1 MTTTTELTE
10 AFNAM
15 QDTLAEQAEMAAG
28 YRARLETM
36 GWSPTVAE
44 QLAAAVLVHMQA
56 KMLGEAK

>member
-1 MTTTTELTE
+1 MSDTEVTE

-15 QDTLAEQAEMAAG
+15 QDTLTAQAEMAAG

-44 QLAAAVLVHMQA
+44 QLAAAVLVQMQT
-56 KMLGEAK
+56 KMLGDIK